1 MPISIKWNNRH
12 DGDDDDSINTIV
24 LNDKHNNIA
33 TNTTTT
39 TVPIGQ
45 EQRDLE
51 LENVIGNLMIAEY
64 QLDRLKVKLAEKLAG
79 YGRGVAGYHYKS
91 DKKPISINVF
101 EHKGKWF
108 RVSLKVD
115 ELSLDKAEV

>member
-1 MPISIKWNNRH
+1 MPISIKKNNHH
-12 DGDDDDSINTIV
+12 DDGDDSINDAA

-33 TNTTTT
+33 TTTT
-39 TVPIGQ
+39 TVQIGQ

-64 QLDRLKVKLAEKLAG
+64 QIDRLKAKLAEKLSG
-79 YGRGVAGYHYKS
+79 YARGVAGYYYKS

-101 EHKGKWF
+101 EHKGKWY

-115 ELSLDKAEV
+115 ELSLDKVEV